1 MNKEELKE
9 KYGKKRVP
17 HEWRGTDRFTA
28 LVTTFF
34 GSGMSPKAPGTM
46 GSLAATI
53 VAYPMALLAVYSGF
67 TIGWGGLSH
76 ETEEFWMNGLLSI
89 ILQPHNV
96 TYSGLS
102 PLFFIA
108 ALIVFFAAIPF
119 VNKAMRDTGTEDPGW
134 IVIDEVCGIFMTFAF
149 ISPIWIKYL
158 PFIILPLGFGLFR
171 FFDILKPLGIHR
183 FEKFPKGWGVM
194 ADDLLGGIYAGL
206 TLMILTIPISFIGTL
221 LHLAFLLGPDYHD

>member
-1 MNKEELKE
+1 MNRQELKE

-17 HEWRGTDRFTA
+17 HEWRGTDSLSI

-46 GSLAATI
+46 GSLAATFF
-53 VAYPMALLAVYSGF
+53 VYPMTMAAASLFDGNGF
-67 TIGWGGLSH
+67 
-76 ETEEFWMNGLLSI
+76 N
-89 ILQPHNV
+89 P
-96 TYSGLS
+96 
-102 PLFFIA
+102 FFLTA
-108 ALIVFFAAIPF
+108 ALVVFFGAIPF

-149 ISPIWIKYL
+149 INPAL
-158 PFIILPLGFGLFR
+158 LNAMGPLLEIPLLLIGFGLFR

-183 FEKFPKGWGVM
+183 FEKFPRAWGVM

-206 TLMILTIPISFIGTL
+206 LMVPITFVYTTAMIMLAL
-221 LHLAFLLGPDYHD
+221 LDSGMYK

>member
-1 MNKEELKE
+1 MNREELKE

-17 HEWRGTDRFTA
+17 HQWRGTDLLST

-53 VAYPMALLAVYSGF
+53 VAYPMALVAENLLGE
-67 TIGWGGLSH
+67 TIW
-76 ETEEFWMNGLLSI
+76 FR
-89 ILQPHNV
+89 
-96 TYSGLS
+96 
-102 PLFFIA
+102 LFFLFAAIA
-108 ALIVFFAAIPF
+108 VFFGAIPF
-119 VNKAMRDTGTEDPGW
+119 VNKAMKDTGTEDPGW

-149 ISPIWIKYL
+149 INPGLISSMG
-158 PFIILPLGFGLFR
+158 IIFAAPLMLIGFGLFR

-183 FEKFPKGWGVM
+183 FEKLPSAWGVM

-206 TLMILTIPISFIGTL
+206 LMIPISFAYTFVWVFFA
-221 LHLAFLLGPDYHD
+221 LAYEI

>member
-17 HEWRGTDRFTA
+17 HEWRGTDKFTA

-53 VAYPMALLAVYSGF
+53 VAYPMALLANNLLG
-67 TIGWGGLSH
+67 
-76 ETEEFWMNGLLSI
+76 NGAEL
-89 ILQPHNV
+89 ILCRFCCVNL
-96 TYSGLS
+96 YFLM
-102 PLFFIA
+102 A
-108 ALIVFFAAIPF
+108 ALIVFFGAIPF

-134 IVIDEVCGIFMTFAF
+134 IVIDEVCGIFMALAF
-149 ISPIWIKYL
+149 FPTD
-158 PFIILPLGFGLFR
+158 IIVAHPWFLAIAFGLFR

-183 FEKFPKGWGVM
+183 FEKFPRAWGVM
-194 ADDLLGGIYAGL
+194 ADDLLGGFYAGILLWLSAVGIYA
-206 TLMILTIPISFIGTL
+206 
-221 LHLAFLLGPDYHD
+221 LAF